1 MMTYDNMS
9 LMEVNLNYS
18 PPKSVLEKLKAEQ
31 EETDLSFQ
39 TLITIALSNYYNT
52 THTPQLDKSGSTTN
66 GTETEHIFTDQ
77 Q

>member
-18 PPKSVLEKLKAEQ
+18 PPKAILEKLKAEQ
-31 EETDLSFQ
+31 GETELSFQ
-39 TLITIALSNYYNT
+39 TLITIALNNYYNI
-52 THTPQLDKSGSTTN
+52 THTPQLEKYGSTTD
-66 GTETEHIFTDQ
+66 GTKTEYIFTDQ